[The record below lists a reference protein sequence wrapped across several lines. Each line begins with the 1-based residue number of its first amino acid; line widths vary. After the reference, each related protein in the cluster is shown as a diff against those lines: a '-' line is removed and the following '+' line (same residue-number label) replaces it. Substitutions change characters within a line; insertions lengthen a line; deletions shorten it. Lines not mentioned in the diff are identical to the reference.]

1 MSFIKVKDPRKR
13 EELIRDFIETRK
25 RIKDNF
31 ISRKVGESE
40 YQTGL
45 TKLFKPVTE
54 TQKAT
59 AKEIT
64 DAQKATTKGIT
75 EAQKATAK
83 EITDA
88 QKATTKG
95 ITEAQKAT
103 TKEIIKRLRPIEDD
117 APPPYEFPFADEY
130 EVPGEYKVPGKE
142 ITKKTEKGY
151 KLGRSFINLDEENKN
166 VLFNNG
172 EIYTDSSKIYDILTN
187 KNTNVTWNDLNEEE
201 KLKLGVLIINSGAI
215 QKDQNN
221 RPNKL
226 GGNTKWNNIY
236 SHIWFNRPIYI
247 DYSELNDELIN
258 DAFQLYKKPN
268 KKTTSETKER
278 IKEVLNIEDVKFDKR
293 RYKTPKE
300 RPTEETGA
308 GLKILPSDPNALI
321 DRFDLLFS
329 GKKAGHTGVRNEII
343 SILDELKRQGVININ
358 DYKKLNSLIKK

>member
-13 EELIRDFIETRK
+13 EELVRDFIETRK

-31 ISRKVGESE
+31 VARKVGEAE

-64 DAQKATTKGIT
+64 DAQKAATKGIT
-75 EAQKATAK
+75 EAQK
-83 EITDA
+83 E
-88 QKATTKG
+88 
-95 ITEAQKAT
+95 T
-103 TKEIIKRLRPIEDD
+103 TKELIKRLRPIED

-130 EVPGEYKVPGKE
+130 EVPGEYKEPGNE
-142 ITKKTEKGY
+142 IIKKTERGY
-151 KLGRSFINLDEENKN
+151 KLGRAFINLDEENKN
-166 VLFNNG
+166 VLTING
-172 EIYTDSSKIYDILTN
+172 EILTDSNKIYDIITN
-187 KNTNVTWNDLNEEE
+187 KNTNLIWDDLNEEE
-201 KLKLGVLIINSGAI
+201 KFKLGVIIINSGAI

-236 SHIWFNRPIYI
+236 SHIWFNRPLYI
-247 DYSELNDELIN
+247 DYLNLNEELID
-258 DAFQLYKKPN
+258 DAFQLYKNPH
-268 KKTTSETKER
+268 KKTTSKTKER
-278 IKEVLNIEDVKFDKR
+278 IKKVLNIEDVKFDKR

-300 RPTEETGA
+300 RPTEEVGS

-329 GKKAGHTGVRNEII
+329 SKKAGHTGVRNEII
-343 SILDELKRQGVININ
+343 SILDELKRQGVINVN
-358 DYKKLNSLIKK
+358 DYKKLNRLIKK

>member
-64 DAQKATTKGIT
+64 EAQKTATKGIT
-75 EAQKATAK
+75 EAQK
-83 EITDA
+83 E
-88 QKATTKG
+88 
-95 ITEAQKAT
+95 T
-103 TKEIIKRLRPIEDD
+103 TKELIKRLRPIED
-117 APPPYEFPFADEY
+117 APPPYEFPFAGEY
-130 EVPGEYKVPGKE
+130 EVPGEYKDPGKE
-142 ITKKTEKGY
+142 ITEKTEKGY
-151 KLGRSFINLDEENKN
+151 KLGSVFIDLDEENKN
-166 VLFNNG
+166 VLDTDG
-172 EIYTDSSKIYDILTN
+172 EIYTDSNKIYDILTN
-187 KNTNVTWNDLNEEE
+187 KNTNVIWDDLNEEE
-201 KLKLGVLIINSGAI
+201 KLRLGVLIINSGAI

-236 SHIWFNRPIYI
+236 SHIWFNRPYYYTSDDI
-247 DYSELNDELIN
+247 LNDDELKR
-258 DAFQLYKKPN
+258 DAFNLYKKPN

-300 RPTEETGA
+300 RPTEKTGT

-329 GKKAGHTGVRNEII
+329 SKKAGHTGVRNEIV
-343 SILDELKRQGVININ
+343 SILDELKRQGVLKTNE
-358 DYKKLNSLIKK
+358 YKKLNSLIKK

>member
-31 ISRKVGESE
+31 ISQKVGESE

-54 TQKAT
+54 
-59 AKEIT
+59 
-64 DAQKATTKGIT
+64 
-75 EAQKATAK
+75 AQKATAK
-83 EITDA
+83 EITEA
-88 QKATTKG
+88 QKTVTKG
-95 ITEAQKAT
+95 ITEAEKET
-103 TKEIIKRLRPIEDD
+103 TKELIKRLRPIED
-117 APPPYEFPFADEY
+117 APPPYEFPFAGEY
-130 EVPGEYKVPGKE
+130 EVPGEYKDPGKE
-142 ITKKTEKGY
+142 IVEKTEKGY
-151 KLGRSFINLDEENKN
+151 RLGRAFINLDEENKN
-166 VLFNNG
+166 VLDIDG
-172 EIYTDSSKIYDILTN
+172 EIYTDSKKIYDILTN
-187 KNTNVTWNDLNEEE
+187 KNTNVIWDDLNEEE
-201 KLKLGVLIINSGAI
+201 KLRLGVLIINSGAI

-236 SHIWFNRPIYI
+236 SHIWFNRPNYYTPNDI
-247 DYSELNDELIN
+247 LNDDELKR
-258 DAFQLYKKPN
+258 DAFQLYKNPH

-278 IKEVLNIEDVKFDKR
+278 IKEILKIEDVKFDKR

-300 RPTEETGA
+300 RPTEKTGT

-329 GKKAGHTGVRNEII
+329 SKKAGHTGVRNEIV
-343 SILDELKRQGVININ
+343 SILDELNRQGVIKTNE
-358 DYKKLNSLIKK
+358 YKKFNSIIKK

>member
-13 EELIRDFIETRK
+13 EELIKDFIETRK

-31 ISRKVGESE
+31 VARKVGEAE

-59 AKEIT
+59 TKEIT
-64 DAQKATTKGIT
+64 DAQKAATKGIT
-75 EAQKATAK
+75 EAQK
-83 EITDA
+83 E
-88 QKATTKG
+88 
-95 ITEAQKAT
+95 T
-103 TKEIIKRLRPIEDD
+103 TKELIKRLRPIEDT
-117 APPPYEFPFADEY
+117 PPPYEFPFADEY
-130 EVPGEYKVPGKE
+130 EVPGEYKDPGEYEVSGKE

-151 KLGRSFINLDEENKN
+151 RLGRTFIILDEKNKN
-166 VLFNNG
+166 VLNIEG
-172 EIYTDSSKIYDILTN
+172 VIYTDSNKIYDILTN
-187 KNTNVTWNDLNEEE
+187 KNTNVIWDDLNEEE
-201 KLKLGVLIINSGAI
+201 KLKLGFLIINSRAI

-236 SHIWFNRPIYI
+236 SYIWFNRPLYM
-247 DYSELNDELIN
+247 DYSDFSEEVIKDL
-258 DAFQLYKKPN
+258 FQLYKYPH

-278 IKEVLNIEDVKFDKR
+278 IKEILNIEDVKFDKR
-293 RYKTPKE
+293 QYKTPKE
-300 RPTEETGA
+300 RPTEETGS

-329 GKKAGHTGVRNEII
+329 SQKAGHTGVRNEII
-343 SILDELKRQGVININ
+343 AILDELKRQRVINVQ
-358 DYKKLNSLIKK
+358 DYKKLNHLIKK

>member
-1 MSFIKVKDPRKR
+1 MSFIKIKDPGKR
-13 EELIRDFIETRK
+13 EELIKDLIETRK

-31 ISRKVGESE
+31 IAKKVGESE

-64 DAQKATTKGIT
+64 EAQKTATKGIT
-75 EAQKATAK
+75 EAQK
-83 EITDA
+83 E
-88 QKATTKG
+88 
-95 ITEAQKAT
+95 T
-103 TKEIIKRLRPIEDD
+103 TKELIKRLRPIEDND

-130 EVPGEYKVPGKE
+130 EVPGEYKDPGKE
-142 ITKKTEKGY
+142 ITEKTERGY
-151 KLGRSFINLDEENKN
+151 RLGRVLINLDVKNKN
-166 VLFNNG
+166 VLTNDG
-172 EIYTDSSKIYDILTN
+172 EIFTDSNKIYDILTN
-187 KNTNVTWNDLNEEE
+187 KNTNVIWDDLNEEE
-201 KLKLGVLIINSGAI
+201 KLRLGILIIRSGAI

-236 SHIWFNRPIYI
+236 SHIWFNRPLYI
-247 DYSELNDELIN
+247 NYSDLNEELIN
-258 DAFQLYKKPN
+258 DAFQLYKNPH

-278 IKEVLNIEDVKFDKR
+278 IKEILNIEDVKFDKR

-300 RPTEETGA
+300 RPTEETGS

-329 GKKAGHTGVRNEII
+329 SQKAGHTGVRNEII
-343 SILDELKRQGVININ
+343 SILDELKRQGVIKTNE
-358 DYKKLNSLIKK
+358 YKKLNSLIKK

>member
-13 EELIRDFIETRK
+13 EELIKDFIETRK

-31 ISRKVGESE
+31 IARKVGEAE

-59 AKEIT
+59 TKE
-64 DAQKATTKGIT
+64 IT
-75 EAQKATAK
+75 EAQKTA
-83 EITDA
+83 
-88 QKATTKG
+88 
-95 ITEAQKAT
+95 
-103 TKEIIKRLRPIEDD
+103 TKELIKRLRPIED

-130 EVPGEYKVPGKE
+130 EVTGEYKDPGKE
-142 ITKKTEKGY
+142 ITKKTEEGY
-151 KLGRSFINLDEENKN
+151 RLGRAFIILEKKNKN
-166 VLFNNG
+166 VLDIDG
-172 EIYTDSSKIYDILTN
+172 VIYTDSNKIYDILTN
-187 KNTNVTWNDLNEEE
+187 KNTNVIWDDLNEEE

-236 SHIWFNRPIYI
+236 SHIWFNRPLYMN
-247 DYSELNDELIN
+247 YSDLNDELIK
-258 DAFQLYKKPN
+258 DLFQLYKTPHE
-268 KKTTSETKER
+268 KTTSKTKEK

-300 RPTEETGA
+300 RPTEETGS

-329 GKKAGHTGVRNEII
+329 SKKAGHTGVRNEII

-358 DYKKLNSLIKK
+358 EYKKLNHLIKK